1 MRERVKIKSI
11 SVGVVSFLCVGLFGV
26 TPVAAVTKGT
36 PPKPIITLVR
46 STPASKG
53 KVNLTF
59 VIAATESK
67 NKPTSTLIA
76 IADYARTCTIS
87 GKAKS
92 CTIKNFN
99 KNYEVGITA
108 RSKNAKGYGS
118 WSKTLSFISGRGTFI
133 RSGYDYKGVKFPSPI
148 SMTNKSRIL
157 GNTTKWTKF
166 QPLKRKGVGS
176 AGLHQAKVPSVGDSA
191 VVFQVSG
198 IIGLAQSSASTTC
211 TSNTPGIPMMSLCTF
226 GVGIDGSSSSIYATG
241 SATPVV
247 RDFYSAPNSKFYV
260 VFYSATA
267 LVTGGSNCVLAE
279 INTDTGIP
287 TCVDSELT
295 SVTMVLGAMFGFNG
309 NGPIQF
315 DNAGNIYYTGTST
328 GYTFTLRKSVNGVV
342 TPLVRDN
349 IQVSDYVVL
358 GDGSVIMSGRTLSTS
373 IPWIRKVSAGTGAIT
388 NLSTGSTPTFLRK
401 FVDSNVYY
409 GVASGVNSTGGV
421 YRYSID
427 QGKVDT
433 LKWMSTSY
441 SNAADPSQNDLSGIC
456 FNDYV
461 PKRSVFCSIGGAYVR
476 DVFNIGTE
484 RTMAIVGVG
493 GSGGTELMQYYPT
506 IARANTVITTVT
518 VWHQM
523 GNKVLLAGTNKDEK
537 NMLTLYDPATAQE
550 TILLDPSNEIEIY
563 NLGYVASTN
572 KVMFNGQ
579 SFANGQYVVGD
590 ISLS

>member
-1 MRERVKIKSI
+1 MKISSV
-11 SVGVVSFLCVGLFGV
+11 SVGVVSFLCVGLIGV
-26 TPVAAVTKGT
+26 MPAAAVTKGT

-46 STPASKG
+46 STRAPKG
-53 KVNLTF
+53 KVDLTF

-76 IADYARTCTIS
+76 IADYARTCTIR
-87 GKAKS
+87 GKS
-92 CTIKNFN
+92 NTCTIKNFL
-99 KNYEVGITA
+99 KNYEVGVTA

-118 WSKTLSFISGRGTFI
+118 WSKRLSIVSGRGTFI
-133 RSGYDYKGVKFPSPI
+133 RTGYDDKGVKFPSPI

-166 QPLKRKGVGS
+166 QPLKRKGVGT
-176 AGLHQAKVPSVGDSA
+176 AGLHQAKVSSVGDSA

-198 IIGLAQSSASTTC
+198 IVGLAQSSANTTC
-211 TSNTPGIPMMSLCTF
+211 TTNTPGIPMMTLCTF
-226 GVGIDGSSSSIYATG
+226 GVGIDGSASSIYATG
-241 SATPVV
+241 SAKPAVQ
-247 RDFYSAPNSKFYV
+247 DFYSAPNSKFYV
-260 VFYSATA
+260 VFYPATV
-267 LVTGGSNCVLAE
+267 LVSGGSNCVLAE
-279 INTDTGIP
+279 INTDTGVP

-295 SVTMVLGAMFGFNG
+295 SVSMGLGAMFGISNG

-349 IQVSDYVVL
+349 IQVSDYLVL
-358 GDGSVIMSGRTLSTS
+358 GDGSVIMAGRTLSTQ
-373 IPWIRKVSAGTGAIT
+373 IPWIRKVSAGTGTIT
-388 NLSTGSTPTFLRK
+388 NLSTGSMATFLRK

-409 GVASGVNSTGGV
+409 GVASGANLTGGV

-433 LKWMSTSY
+433 LKWISTSY
-441 SNAADPSQNDLSGIC
+441 PNAADPSQNDLSGIC

-461 PKRSVFCSIGGAYVR
+461 PKRSVFCSIGGWYVR
-476 DVFNIGTE
+476 DIFNIGTE
-484 RTMAIVGVG
+484 RTMALVGVN
-493 GSGGTELMQYYPT
+493 GSSGTELMQYYPT

-523 GNKVLLAGTNKDEK
+523 GNKVLLAGTDKEEK
-537 NMLTLYDPATAQE
+537 NMLTLYDPVTAQE
-550 TILLDPSNEIEIY
+550 TILLDASNEIEIY

-572 KVMFNGQ
+572 KVMFNGL

>member
-1 MRERVKIKSI
+1 MKIKTI
-11 SVGVVSFLCVGLFGV
+11 SVGVVSFLCVGLIGV
-26 TPVAAVTKGT
+26 TPAAAVTKGT

-46 STPASKG
+46 SAPAPKG

-67 NKPTSTLIA
+67 NKPTSTVVALA
-76 IADYARTCTIS
+76 NY
-87 GKAKS
+87 AKS
-92 CTIKNFN
+92 CTIRGKATSCTIKNID
-99 KNYEVGITA
+99 KGWELGVTA
-108 RSKNAKGYGS
+108 RSKNSKGFGS
-118 WSKTLSFISGRGTFI
+118 WSKSLSFVSGRGTFI
-133 RSGYDYKGVKFPSPI
+133 RTGYDYKGVKFPSPI

-157 GNTTKWTKF
+157 GNTTKWIKF

-176 AGLHQAKVPSVGDSA
+176 AGLHQAKVPSVGDTS

-198 IIGLAQSSASTTC
+198 IVGLAQSSASTTC
-211 TSNTPGIPMMSLCTF
+211 TTNTPGIPMMTLCTF
-226 GVGIDGSSSSIYATG
+226 GVGIDGSATSIYATG
-241 SATPVV
+241 SAKPVV
-247 RDFYSAPNSKFYV
+247 QDFYSAPNNKFYV
-260 VFYSATA
+260 VFYPATA
-267 LVTGGSNCVLAE
+267 LVSGGSNCVLAE
-279 INTDTGIP
+279 INIDTGVP

-295 SVTMVLGAMFGFNG
+295 SVSMGLGAMFGMGNG

-342 TPLVRDN
+342 TQLVRDN
-349 IQVSDYVVL
+349 IQVSDYLVL
-358 GDGSVIMSGRTLSTS
+358 GDGSVIMSGRTVSTQ
-373 IPWIRKVSAGTGAIT
+373 IPWIRRVSAGTGTIT
-388 NLSTGSTPTFLRK
+388 NLSTGSTATFLRK
-401 FVDSNVYY
+401 FVDNNVYF
-409 GVASGVNSTGGV
+409 GVASGANSTGGV

-433 LKWMSTSY
+433 LKWLSTSY
-441 SNAADPSQNDLSGIC
+441 FNAADPSQNDLSGIC
-456 FNDYV
+456 SFSI
-461 PKRSVFCSIGGAYVR
+461 PAKRSVFCSIGGAYAR

-484 RTMAIVGVG
+484 RTMAIVGVN
-493 GSGGTELMQYYPT
+493 GSSGTELMQYYPT

-523 GNKVLLAGTNKDEK
+523 GNKVLLAGTDKDEK

-550 TILLDPSNEIEIY
+550 TILLDTSNEIEIY

-572 KVMFNGQ
+572 KVMFNGL